1 MFSMIVTKTNHV
13 TCRHLVHNYFLLS
26 LIDMHTT
33 QCTCINRCTCII
45 IMIYLFTDEDDE
57 EDEEEMDDEEPQL
70 DTVMIQH
77 PSTINRLRV
86 S

>member
-1 MFSMIVTKTNHV
+1 
-13 TCRHLVHNYFLLS
+13 
-26 LIDMHTT
+26 
-33 QCTCINRCTCII
+33 
-45 IMIYLFTDEDDE
+45 MIYLFTDEDDD
-57 EDEEEMDDEEPQL
+57 DEEEMDDEEPQL